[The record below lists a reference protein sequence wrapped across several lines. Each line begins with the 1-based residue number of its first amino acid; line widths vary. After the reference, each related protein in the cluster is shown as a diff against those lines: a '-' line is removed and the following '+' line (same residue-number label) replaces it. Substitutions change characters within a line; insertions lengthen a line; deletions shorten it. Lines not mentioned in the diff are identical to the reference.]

1 MVDLSVKARRQD
13 FVDLDFSFRVSPI
26 SGDVALKRDAEA
38 VKQSVLNILQ
48 TERGE
53 KPFQPTFG
61 VGLRNYLFEP
71 FDSSIGTLVEEDVTF
86 SLENF
91 EPRIE
96 LQKVEAKERIDRN
109 ALQITVTGRIR
120 SPEPTPIEISF
131 IVERLR

>member
-1 MVDLSVKARRQD
+1 MVDLSVKARRED
-13 FVDLDFSFRVSPI
+13 YVDVDFSFRVSPI

-48 TERGE
+48 TARGE

-61 VGLRNYLFEP
+61 VGLRNYLFEL
-71 FDSSIGTLVEEDVTF
+71 FDPSIAVLIEEDVTF
-86 SLENF
+86 AIENF
-91 EPRIE
+91 EPRLE
-96 LQKVEAKERIDRN
+96 LQSVNVIDQTDRN
-109 ALQITVTGRIR
+109 GIQITVTGRIR